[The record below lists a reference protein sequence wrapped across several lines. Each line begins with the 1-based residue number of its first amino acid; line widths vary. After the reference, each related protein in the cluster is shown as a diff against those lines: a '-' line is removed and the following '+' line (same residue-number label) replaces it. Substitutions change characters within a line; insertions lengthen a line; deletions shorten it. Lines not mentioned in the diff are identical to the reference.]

1 MRNQRVETDGG
12 TGPTLF
18 RLTIGHQ
25 QPGLRVLDHVA
36 HAVGRVVYVN
46 RHVVF
51 AGSQHAEQ
59 EHGDVAT
66 FLHHDADRERPAVD
80 AQQCMRD
87 ALRLRPQLTVAVL
100 MPFAA
105 DGEAVRLGM
114 CQPANLHQQRVT

>member
-1 MRNQRVETDGG
+1 M
-12 TGPTLF
+12 LW
-18 RLTIGHQ
+18 LTIGHQ

-66 FLHHDADRERPAVD
+66 FSIMTPTEKGRLS
-80 AQQCMRD
+80 MRSKACATRSD
-87 ALRLRPQLTVAVL
+87 CA
-100 MPFAA
+100 
-105 DGEAVRLGM
+105 
-114 CQPANLHQQRVT
+114 HS